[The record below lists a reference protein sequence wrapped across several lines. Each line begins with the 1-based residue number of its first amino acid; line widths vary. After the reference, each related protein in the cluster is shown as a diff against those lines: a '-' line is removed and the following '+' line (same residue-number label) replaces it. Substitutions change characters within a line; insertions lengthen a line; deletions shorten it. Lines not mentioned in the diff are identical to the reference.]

1 MASILGKLGIQ
12 EGDSYTAAAGSNRA
26 VVVAGTG
33 ESAFS
38 SREIVGITFGGV
50 AMTRAA
56 YTGDTETA
64 KGGVYY
70 ILESQIPAG
79 SSVIAVDW
87 DGQVHDAFT
96 GAVYTLGGID
106 QATPVN
112 NFNSAVGVSLFD
124 LDITFNGVDGGVL
137 VAGAGSNS
145 PADTLNQSSTISA
158 TTTTVTVDNAQ
169 TTAGHEGSAISGVLS
184 AAGPETLGLIY
195 SSETDPVGALA
206 VFNPSGAGPSGPS
219 LDTVPSTAYP
229 GQSRTVLGSGFGATQ
244 GTGGL
249 TIGGVSQ
256 TIASWSDTS
265 ITFTTVLG
273 TNSYGTGKT
282 IEVTTDDAGTD
293 SGTVELV
300 ADTTNGFGFATMS
313 SPNTTDESS
322 VAYNTTPTV
331 VTGDQFEWEDFN
343 ALGNLVI
350 DAEGFVSSVDTEGT
364 FRGRFWDASDGTWG
378 SVNTF
383 TASATDETAPTI
395 SSVDVPAA
403 GSYKAGDDLDF
414 TVNWDEAVDV
424 TGTPQLALNIG
435 GTTSQ
440 ADYVSGDGT
449 TALVFSYTVQA
460 GDNDANG
467 IGVTSLALNGGS
479 IQDAATNNADL
490 TLNNVGDTSAVL
502 VDTVKPVITVT
513 GQNPYTLVVGETYA
527 DPGATASDDQDGS
540 LGSVTGTGSVDN
552 ETIGQYTITYPGAGI
567 VDTAGNVADDAT
579 RTVNVVAEDA
589 YPYSK
594 GIKYAA
600 TKTWEW
606 GKRHP
611 KTGMRVRMFK

>member
-1 MASILGKLGIQ
+1 LFPSHDLFFAGTDSSATLTVPSGFTAITQDNAGAFMCHIFAKVAAGTEGGTSPTGTLSGTESSCYVAYAIQDWSGDISDVEASTIATAVSTDQADPSSVTASWGSDDNLFI
-12 EGDSYTAAAGSNRA
+12 AAAIADYWNQTATAWPAGYTGNQTTQQHQDEFSGTQG
-26 VVVAGTG
+26 VSVATR
-33 ESAFS
+33 ELASATDDPSAFTLATTS
-38 SREIVGITFGGV
+38 NQTN
-50 AMTRAA
+50 AA
-56 YTGDTETA
+56 YTVVV
-64 KGGVYY
+64 K
-70 ILESQIPAG
+70 PASG
-79 SSVIAVDW
+79 
-87 DGQVHDAFT
+87 
-96 GAVYTLGGID
+96 
-106 QATPVN
+106 
-112 NFNSAVGVSLFD
+112 
-124 LDITFNGVDGGVL
+124 
-137 VAGAGSNS
+137 
-145 PADTLNQSSTISA
+145 PA
-158 TTTTVTVDNAQ
+158 
-169 TTAGHEGSAISGVLS
+169 
-184 AAGPETLGLIY
+184 
-195 SSETDPVGALA
+195 
-206 VFNPSGAGPSGPS
+206 GPS
-219 LDTVPSTAYP
+219 LDTAPSTAYH
-229 GQSRTVLGSGFGATQ
+229 GQSRTVSGSGFGATQ

-256 TIASWSDTS
+256 TITSWSDTS

-403 GSYKAGDDLDF
+403 GSHKAGDDLEF
-414 TVNWDEAVDV
+414 TVNWDESVDV
-424 TGTPQLALNIG
+424 TGTPQLAINIG
-435 GTTSQ
+435 GTTRQ

-449 TALVFSYTVQA
+449 TALAFTYTVQA
-460 GDNDANG
+460 GDNDADG
-467 IGVTSLALNGGS
+467 ISVTSLGLNGGT

-513 GQNPYTLVVGETYA
+513 GQNPYTLVVGETYT

-540 LGSVTGTGSVDN
+540 LGSVTGTGSVDD
-552 ETIGQYTITYPGAGI
+552 ETIGQYTITYPGAGV

-579 RTVNVVAEDA
+579 RTVNVVAAPDPDEW
-589 YPYSK
+589 PFGK
-594 GIKYAA
+594 GIKPAA
-600 TKTWEW
+600 TQNWTW
-606 GKRHP
+606 GGRHP
-611 KTGMRVRMFK
+611 STGMRVRIFK